1 MVSVMV
7 QQTTTYTDYDSN
19 SYSFSYFNHLFW
31 LINTLTGNE
40 TLNGLAV
47 EAANGALQMAEVEA
61 EDVDLVIMCSSTPD
75 DLFGGAAQVSIECDL
90 CK

>member
-1 MVSVMV
+1 M
-7 QQTTTYTDYDSN
+7 
-19 SYSFSYFNHLFW
+19 
-31 LINTLTGNE
+31 TGNE
-40 TLNGLAV
+40 TVNGLAV